1 MLWCAMPA
9 VDTSNTSAPPTRVHT
24 RHTPRQTATGPRLLS
39 SCGGAYSTRKSASL
53 VSPSERPRPLCAPH
67 VESPRCGHE
76 RASSLASTSLQPLA
90 KHLRHFGLLTHDC
103 RHTGTREN
111 HVTEGSDGRHRCN
124 THSRHSRHSSPE
136 SQRGGSSSSCQAG
149 WRTYVCT
156 PTHARTQTRWC
167 AALGATVREDRTPKL
182 SAVGERRQA
191 RHR

>member
-1 MLWCAMPA
+1 MPA

-124 THSRHSRHSSPE
+124 THSRHSPTGRVELKLPSGLAYVRLHTYACTHTNALVRGIGSDSE
-136 SQRGGSSSSCQAG
+136 GRQNTEAQRGR
-149 WRTYVCT
+149 RTE
-156 PTHARTQTRWC
+156 TR
-167 AALGATVREDRTPKL
+167 APPLT
-182 SAVGERRQA
+182 
-191 RHR
+191 